1 MSSAKMTKRAD
12 LGLKNSVSYKLVHF
26 AENVE
31 KWSAQSENDKTCWS
45 RTENAVFYKLM
56 HLAEKS

>member
-1 MSSAKMTKRAD
+1 MDMPSAKMTKRAD

-31 KWSAQSENDKTCWS
+31 KWSAQSENDKTC
-45 RTENAVFYKLM
+45 
-56 HLAEKS
+56 